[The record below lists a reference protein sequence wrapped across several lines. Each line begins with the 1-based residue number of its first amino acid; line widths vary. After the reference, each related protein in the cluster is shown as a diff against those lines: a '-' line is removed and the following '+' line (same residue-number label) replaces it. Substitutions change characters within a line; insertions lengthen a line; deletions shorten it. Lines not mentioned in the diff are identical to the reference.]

1 MKKILITG
9 GAGTIGSA
17 LARCLKKL
25 DTRVLL
31 SGLGRNLGG
40 SSQLYD
46 SWYTCDITDAKSLYL
61 VGKSLGNYDLVIHAA
76 AAPT

>member
-46 SWYTCDITDAKSLYL
+46 SSTCDISDANSLYL
-61 VGKSLGNYDLVIHAA
+61 VGKF
-76 AAPT
+76 

>member
-46 SWYTCDITDAKSLYL
+46 SGIPAT
-61 VGKSLGNYDLVIHAA
+61 
-76 AAPT
+76 